1 MKLPGQTVALLLSE
15 DGQQILRL
23 SSVSFP
29 ASGLVTVLIEESEDL
44 GLWIRI
50 PREDQVHLLLLRWEY
65 ILTIDLP
72 SGVGRV
78 VGIRGK

>member
-1 MKLPGQTVALLLSE
+1 MKLSGQTVALLLSQ
-15 DGQQILRL
+15 DGQEVLRL
-23 SSVSFP
+23 CSVAFP
-29 ASGLVTVLIEESEDL
+29 GSGLLTVLVDESEEL

-72 SGVGRV
+72 SGMGRV
-78 VGIRGK
+78 VGIRG